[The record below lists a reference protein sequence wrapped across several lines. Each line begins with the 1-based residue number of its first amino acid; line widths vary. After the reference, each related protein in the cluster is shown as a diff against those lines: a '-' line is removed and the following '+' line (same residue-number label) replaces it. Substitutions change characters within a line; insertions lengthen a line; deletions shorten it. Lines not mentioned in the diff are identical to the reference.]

1 MTDPVTSSGSRRCAG
16 LLLAAGGGTRM
27 GNPKALVTLDDEL
40 LVDRAAS
47 VLRDGGC
54 EPVAVV
60 LGAEADQVRHR
71 ASLGDAVVV
80 DNPAWESG
88 QASSL
93 RVGLSAVAG
102 SAGAVLVAVVDQ
114 PGLTAPVVRRLVDRW
129 HAGVAPVVVASYAG
143 RPRNPVLFDSSVLAD
158 VAAAVTGD
166 EGARGWLAERRASD
180 PGSVVLVECGDIGDP
195 TDVDTPADLTQWRV
209 SRSEAVPHV
218 AIRSDP

>member
-1 MTDPVTSSGSRRCAG
+1 
-16 LLLAAGGGTRM
+16 M

-93 RVGLSAVAG
+93 RIGLSTVAG

>member
-1 MTDPVTSSGSRRCAG
+1 MTGPGPRACAG
-16 LLLAAGGGTRM
+16 LLLAAGGGSRM
-27 GNPKALVTLDDEL
+27 GSPKALVTLDGEL

-54 EPVAVV
+54 EPVTVV

-80 DNPAWESG
+80 DNPAWKSG

-93 RVGLSAVAG
+93 RVGLETLATGA
-102 SAGAVLVAVVDQ
+102 AAVLVAVVDQ
-114 PGLTAPVVRRLVDRW
+114 PGLTAGVVQRVVDCWR
-129 HAGVAPVVVASYAG
+129 AGAAPVVVASYAG
-143 RPRNPVLFDSSVLAD
+143 RPRNPVLFDSSVIAD
-158 VAAAVTGD
+158 VAGTVTGD

-195 TDVDTPADLTQWRV
+195 ADVDTPDDLARWRV
-209 SRSEAVPHV
+209 GRAG
-218 AIRSDP
+218 

>member
-1 MTDPVTSSGSRRCAG
+1 
-16 LLLAAGGGTRM
+16 M

-54 EPVAVV
+54 EPVTVV

-71 ASLGDAVVV
+71 ASFGDAVVV

-88 QASSL
+88 QALSL
-93 RVGLSAVAG
+93 RVGLSTVADG
-102 SAGAVLVAVVDQ
+102 SGALRAGAVLVAVVDQ

-129 HAGVAPVVVASYAG
+129 RAGTAPVVVASYAG
-143 RPRNPVLFDSSVLAD
+143 RPRNPVLFDSSVLDD